1 MLIHYFVTV
10 HACVHHAAV
19 PQGKVSY
26 NEALEIDA
34 FVTSHPV
41 RALQIIYGGLHESR
55 LMSPD
60 RAAVT
65 LGMLLQLMSLAVKDE
80 QSVFKSKDGVWVPC
94 ALPTCA
100 QAPMLP
106 GPLSLRDLFD
116 PILSY
121 QSLHF
126 TCIVRD
132 DYAHERKFLVPYK
145 AALFPDPEQP
155 AEKCSKVQLEAV
167 AAIIGEWTGVDCLY
181 LMTESVAPRLLK
193 AARMQK

>member
-1 MLIHYFVTV
+1 VTV

-34 FVTSHPV
+34 FFTHPQ
-41 RALQIIYGGLHESR
+41 RAFPIIYGGLYGSR
-55 LMSPD
+55 LMSSD

-65 LGMLLQLMSLAVKDE
+65 LGMLLQLMSLALKDE
-80 QSVFKSKDGVWVPC
+80 QSVFKSKEGVWVPRT
-94 ALPTCA
+94 LPPRA
-100 QAPMLP
+100 QALKLSPS
-106 GPLSLRDLFD
+106 LSLRTLFD

-126 TCIVRD
+126 TCIGREG
-132 DYAHERKFLVPYK
+132 YAHERQFLVPYK

-155 AEKCSKVQLEAV
+155 AEKCSNMQLEAV

-193 AARMQK
+193 AARR